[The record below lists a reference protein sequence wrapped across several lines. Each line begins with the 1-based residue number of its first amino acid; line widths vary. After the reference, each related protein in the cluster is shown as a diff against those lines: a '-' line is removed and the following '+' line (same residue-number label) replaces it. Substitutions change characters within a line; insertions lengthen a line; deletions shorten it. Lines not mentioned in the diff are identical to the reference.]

1 MENSSKEE
9 QQHRDYISLLEE
21 LLEAGDE
28 TGELHLQGKLLHDSV
43 KKTNCLGILIGTKR
57 LYKVR
62 SLRSLMEEYDRKR
75 KNPCTCSWTSLWEKC
90 I

>member
-43 KKTNCLGILIGTKR
+43 KRPIVWESLLVQNVCT
-57 LYKVR
+57 R
-62 SLRSLMEEYDRKR
+62 SGH
-75 KNPCTCSWTSLWEKC
+75 CAA
-90 I
+90 